1 MKHYLLLFTLFGLFF
16 SCKSIQESLDNEAR
30 PSPTIL
36 LVATA
41 HDLREVAPAV
51 IDEVKEEIIEFQPE
65 VFFVEL
71 PPADDKYANEVV
83 FKYSQNFDLFH
94 HLLNK
99 KNIHVRMADS
109 VVTKYQQLLQDDP
122 DNPEYLGNLL
132 HAYLLKFDIANALY
146 QSYLLFSQYQHH
158 DSVMAVLDRTLFVT
172 DTLDQYQLII
182 TGKEKDEFSQ
192 IVFPTAQALRLDQMY
207 GFDNRDDEYAYNRAL
222 RNSDQELK
230 KYVMDSL
237 GITEDDSIK
246 NKLEELLGTNKRRL
260 RDQSQLFTFLNSQ
273 TYDLYREMEYTQ
285 RLALTPSESSE
296 NYLRYWKLR
305 NQKMSN
311 NVIQV
316 MQKTKADKAVILVG
330 AGHGWILQ
338 HILEDKGYEVVRP
351 FREVSVEEK

>member
-1 MKHYLLLFTLFGLFF
+1 MKYHLLLFLFFGLFF
-16 SCKSIQESLDNEAR
+16 SCKSIKESLESDDK

-41 HDLREVAPAV
+41 HDLRETAPKV
-51 IDEVKEEIIEFQPE
+51 IEEVKEEIIQFQPE

-99 KNIHVRMADS
+99 KNIHIRMADS
-109 VVTKYQQLLQDDP
+109 VIAEYQQQLKDDP

-146 QSYLLFSQYQHH
+146 QSYLLFSQYQSN
-158 DSVMAVLDRTLFVT
+158 DSAMAILDSTLFST

-182 TGKEKDEFSQ
+182 TGNEKDEFSQ
-192 IVFPTAQALRLDQMY
+192 IVFPTAQALGLDLMY
-207 GFDNRDDEYAYNRAL
+207 GFDNRDDEYAYNHAL
-222 RNSDQELK
+222 RNNDQELK

-237 GITEDDSIK
+237 GIQEDEAIK

-260 RDQSQLFTFLNSQ
+260 KDHSQLFTFLNSE
-273 TYDLYREMEYTQ
+273 TYDQYREIEYTQ

-296 NYLRYWKLR
+296 NYLKYWKLR

-316 MQKTKADKAVILVG
+316 MQKTKANKAVILVG
-330 AGHGWILQ
+330 AGHAWILS
-338 HILEDKGYEVVRP
+338 HILKDKGYQVIRP
-351 FREVSVEEK
+351 FREVRVEEK